1 MITAILQKKG
11 RNDMQLFK
19 ETKAVST
26 FILVVLIL
34 CAAIFG
40 ALVSYLWVLSSYYN
54 MPENAT
60 LLIVEDVVFPV
71 SDARYFNV
79 TILNPSN
86 SVLDVNIT
94 AISLSVKE
102 KDEVYNVT
110 TAEPALPFLLSIGTR
125 CTFKCLRNWS
135 DLAGETVRVE
145 PVTANASTKSYSYIT
160 PNVKLN
166 VSPEFDASQSIEYFN
181 LIVENSA
188 EPSINLTISEIKLF
202 ALSLNVTPS
211 LPYILPP
218 NQTQIFRCDF
228 NWEDLR
234 GENATITVET
244 SEGYESV
251 YTTSEL
257 PSAVLYIDEVK
268 FDYADTTYFNLTIVS
283 SEESTVTAKLNKINL
298 TLSDGTTIT
307 LDTVPPLD
315 IIPIYVPPNESLT
328 IRCNL
333 NWTEHRD
340 EKITVKAYTEQG
352 FTLSG
357 KLSTTPPAIVWEIT
371 DVTFDL
377 DDVERFWVN
386 VTNTPCSLQSVNVTE
401 IRLNNNVT
409 EITPSY
415 WDIAAGEEKRFS
427 CAFNWTSFKGET
439 VTITVETADG
449 LTIFK
454 SKSLPS
460 VELKILNASFNAS
473 EDGKYFNVTIGNV
486 EESLFNVTGSRI
498 VISLE
503 NETIYESRGVGI
515 PIKVGENVT
524 LIFSMNW
531 SLFENQEVTISVY
544 TEEGFEATAK
554 FIVEG

>member
-1 MITAILQKKG
+1 
-11 RNDMQLFK
+11 MQLLK

-110 TAEPALPFLLSIGTR
+110 IAEPALPFLLRIGTR
-125 CTFKCLRNWS
+125 RTFKCLRNWS

-188 EPSINLTISEIKLF
+188 ELAINLTISEIKLF
-202 ALSLNVTPS
+202 YLSLNVTPS

-218 NQTQIFRCDF
+218 NQTQIFSCDF
-228 NWEDLR
+228 NWENLR

-251 YTTSEL
+251 YKTSKL
-257 PSAVLYIDEVK
+257 PGAILYIDDVK
-268 FDYADTTYFNLTIVS
+268 FDYTDTTYFNLTIVS
-283 SEESTVTAKLNKINL
+283 SENSTATARINKLNL
-298 TLSDGTTIT
+298 TLPDNTTIT
-307 LDTVPPLD
+307 LNTVPPLN
-315 IIPIYVPPNESLT
+315 IIPIPIPPNETLT
-328 IRCNL
+328 IRCNW
-333 NWTEHRD
+333 NWTEYRNA
-340 EKITVKAYTEQG
+340 TVTIRAYTEQG
-352 FTLSG
+352 FTVSG
-357 KLSTTPPAIVWEIT
+357 KILITPPAIVWDIT
-371 DVTFDL
+371 NATFSL
-377 DDVERFWVN
+377 DNVNHFWVN
-386 VTNTPCSLQSVNVTE
+386 VTNMPCSLQSVNVTE

-409 EITPSY
+409 EITPSS
-415 WDIAAGEEKRFS
+415 WDVAAGEEKRFS
-427 CAFNWTSFKGET
+427 CAFNWTSFKGKT

-454 SKSLPS
+454 SISLPS
-460 VELKILNASFNAS
+460 VELKILNASFSAS
-473 EDGKYFNVTIGNV
+473 EDGRYFNLTIGNV
-486 EESLFNVTGSRI
+486 EESLLNVTVSRI
-498 VISLE
+498 VLSLE

-515 PIKVGENVT
+515 PIKVGENLT
-524 LIFSMNW
+524 LTFSMNW
-531 SLFENQEVTISVY
+531 SSFENQEVTIRVY

-554 FIVEG
+554 FIVEE